1 MSKYTHEFLKKRFI
15 LEDVELNDYIL
26 NAIDFLESTD
36 ELVKKAE
43 KENLDTISQ
52 EAYWPIMN
60 DMYERSYEYVCGSL
74 SLFILQQLQSCEAS
88 CRTAIEGA
96 VNLHYVSLG
105 DSLGKII
112 SYFKNHF
119 EVELKQNVNWKSA
132 VDTSNVDEEI
142 KNYHQGLI
150 ANKNDALNTYEAV
163 LNKSMSDKGIN
174 INTYDSKWPSAFDR
188 FRLIDDEIGYRTI
201 YTALC
206 SQSHNDPEDLLNKLL
221 CRAIN
226 NDGFTL
232 AKKEEQY
239 YFSLYMI
246 LQAIKYHVMAS
257 AMYLGKLDISCKELS
272 VKYNDILHL
281 IVKSQ
286 EEKASVL
293 SELTD

>member
-1 MSKYTHEFLKKRFI
+1 LSKYSQQFLKKRFI
-15 LEDVELNDYIL
+15 LENIELNDYVL
-26 NAIDFLESTD
+26 EAIDFLESTD
-36 ELVKKAE
+36 ELVRTSE
-43 KENLDTISQ
+43 KENQEIISQ
-52 EAYWPIMN
+52 ETYWPIMH

-74 SLFILQQLQSCEAS
+74 SLFIIEQLQSCEAS

-132 VDTSNVDEEI
+132 VDSSNVDEDI
-142 KNYHQGLI
+142 KNYHRGLI

-163 LNKSMSDKGIN
+163 LNKSMLDEKIN
-174 INTYDSKWPSAFDR
+174 IDTYDAKWPSAFDR

-206 SQSHNDPEDLLNKLL
+206 SQSHNDPEDLLNHLL
-221 CRAIN
+221 CRTLN
-226 NDGFTL
+226 HDGFTS

-239 YFSLYMI
+239 FFSLYMI

-257 AMYLGKLDISCKELS
+257 AMYLGKLEISCEELAL
-272 VKYNDILHL
+272 KCNEILAL
-281 IVKSQ
+281 IEKSQ
-286 EEKASVL
+286 QHKDSLLRAL
-293 SELTD
+293 SE